1 MCSDSADLKLVFF
14 AWVFFPPFQR
24 NALLPFLFRSSSL
37 GLLLLILLVFHTAGL
52 SDSGLHAELL
62 PKT

>member
-1 MCSDSADLKLVFF
+1 VGFLPL
-14 AWVFFPPFQR
+14 FQR

-62 PKT
+62 PTT